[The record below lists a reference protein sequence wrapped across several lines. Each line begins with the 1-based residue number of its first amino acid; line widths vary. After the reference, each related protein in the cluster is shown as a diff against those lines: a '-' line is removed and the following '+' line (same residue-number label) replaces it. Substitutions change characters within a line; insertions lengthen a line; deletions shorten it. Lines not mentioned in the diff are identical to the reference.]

1 MLQPHLIELLVS
13 TAMKTPTDSETSFH
27 VSKATFKNKKMLIM
41 DVWLQMIILVC
52 VSQRFME
59 IVVLTTLMLLT
70 SL

>member
-1 MLQPHLIELLVS
+1 MLQLLHIEWPVF

-52 VSQRFME
+52 VSQRFLE
-59 IVVLTTLMLLT
+59 IVVLTILMLLT